1 MDILNLAIEIHNK
14 NKKSEWRGLD
24 KGDGRY
30 RIVKIKRSFKN
41 SNNFTRGR
49 ILKTLSKNKLI
60 KIVWNIGI
68 PIPIEHRISNL
79 NMDDYIMYW
88 SKLNKKDIVNAIWK
102 YLKVTNNII
111 QN

>member
-30 RIVKIKRSFKN
+30 RIVKIKHSFKN

-68 PIPIEHRISNL
+68 PIEHRISNL
-79 NMDDYIMYW
+79 NIDDYIMYW

-102 YLKVTNNII
+102 HLKVTNNII